1 MTSIEEIA
9 QLLMRDNYLDNE
21 ADARLAA
28 IQIILVSEQRVTD
41 DNDQGGSVI
50 TRGR

>member
-28 IQIILVSEQRVTD
+28 IQIIVASEQSITD
-41 DNDQGGSVI
+41 DNDQPGSVI
-50 TRGR
+50 TRE